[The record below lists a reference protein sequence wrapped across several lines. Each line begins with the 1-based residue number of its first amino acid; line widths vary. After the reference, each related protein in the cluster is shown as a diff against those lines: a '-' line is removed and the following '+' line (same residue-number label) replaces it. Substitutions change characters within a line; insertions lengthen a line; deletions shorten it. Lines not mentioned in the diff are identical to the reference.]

1 MGFPDD
7 DLSSLGNFQL
17 DTLAESRAGIPFF
30 HSPDYD
36 RMAHQHEVGI

>member
-7 DLSSLGNFQL
+7 YLQSPGNFQL
-17 DTLAESRAGIPFF
+17 DALAESRAGIPFF
-30 HSPDYD
+30 HSPDCD